1 VQDGSS
7 DPLVEGAVKGTTVKI
22 LDITAASQL
31 RDEGHISHYSL
42 RVRGNL
48 NVSDCLHWC
57 LPGIPDA
64 WNELLIAQI

>member
-7 DPLVEGAVKGTTVKI
+7 DPIVENAVKGTAVKI
-22 LDITAASQL
+22 LDITALSQL
-31 RDEGHISHYSL
+31 RDEGHISHYS
-42 RVRGNL
+42 VRGTL